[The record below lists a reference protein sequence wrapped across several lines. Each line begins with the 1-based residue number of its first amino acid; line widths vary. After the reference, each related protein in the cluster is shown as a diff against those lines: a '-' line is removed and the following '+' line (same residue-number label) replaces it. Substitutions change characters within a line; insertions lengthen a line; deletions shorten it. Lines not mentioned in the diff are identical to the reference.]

1 MGKKKILV
9 ASDHAGYELKNSI
22 KKYIEE
28 LGYTCED
35 MGPHIYDKE
44 DDYPDF
50 VIPLA
55 EKISQS
61 KGKSK
66 GIKIGGSGQGEA
78 IAANKVKGIRAAVF
92 YGPIKATKEI
102 DVKGTKSNDP
112 YEILKLTKIHNNAN
126 ILSIG
131 ERFIDE
137 KIVKKAV
144 KLWLETEFT
153 HEERNIRRVKKISD
167 YEKNR
172 D

>member
-66 GIKIGGSGQGEA
+66 GIIIGGSGQGEA

-92 YGPIKATKEI
+92 YGPIKAT
-102 DVKGTKSNDP
+102 
-112 YEILKLTKIHNNAN
+112 
-126 ILSIG
+126 
-131 ERFIDE
+131 
-137 KIVKKAV
+137 
-144 KLWLETEFT
+144 
-153 HEERNIRRVKKISD
+153 
-167 YEKNR
+167 
-172 D
+172 